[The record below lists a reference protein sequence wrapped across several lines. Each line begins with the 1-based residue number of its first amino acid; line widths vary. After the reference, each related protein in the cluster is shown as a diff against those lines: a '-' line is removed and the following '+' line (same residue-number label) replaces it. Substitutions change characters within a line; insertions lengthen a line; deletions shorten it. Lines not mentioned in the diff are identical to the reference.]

1 ELCQTQRRSLA
12 SKYYYITAVKYFL
25 VQSMQVS
32 ECEGQLSCRCMCICV
47 RRFTDK
53 KLQRSSCQVEGSKL
67 HEHPVEAQK
76 ILVNGSIFSLVVNHG
91 SSRSEELNLR
101 IHVVVCYQGLEIAS
115 SSSDQE

>member
-76 ILVNGSIFSLVVNHG
+76 LLVNGSIFSLVVNHG
-91 SSRSEELNLR
+91 SLAGVRGIESSNTCSSMLSRTRDCFQQL
-101 IHVVVCYQGLEIAS
+101 
-115 SSSDQE
+115 